1 MLPTLATIGTGLA
14 WFAAT
19 AGQLI
24 FWGAGI
30 CVGFWVGK
38 KITST
43 WDQWGVKKLSW
54 KLKRKH
60 DAQDEAMAACAA
72 GAQPV
77 N

>member
-1 MLPTLATIGTGLA
+1 MLPVLATIGTGLA

-43 WDQWGVKKLSW
+43 WDSWGHNRLAKRLF
-54 KLKRKH
+54 RKH
-60 DAQDEAMAACAA
+60 NDADEEAVVVTGAATAEA
-72 GAQPV
+72 
-77 N
+77 

>member
-1 MLPTLATIGTGLA
+1 MLPLLATVGAGLA

-30 CVGFWVGK
+30 CVGFWIGK
-38 KITST
+38 KLTNV
-43 WDQWGVKKLSW
+43 WDQWGNKKLAINIFQRRT
-54 KLKRKH
+54 KE
-60 DAQDEAMAACAA
+60 DETMNMGAAV
-72 GAQPV
+72 PST